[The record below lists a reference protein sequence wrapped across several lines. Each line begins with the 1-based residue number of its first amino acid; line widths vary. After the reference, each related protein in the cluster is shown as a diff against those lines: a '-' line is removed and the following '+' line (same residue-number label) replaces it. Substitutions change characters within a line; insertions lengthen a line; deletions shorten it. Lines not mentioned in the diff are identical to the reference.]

1 MKQWFAVAA
10 LTCGLGIFAAATFA
24 ADAEKAGKSEK
35 AAGKTFN
42 GILID
47 NACGDKQKDATAA
60 AKHSKA
66 CAAKESCAK
75 SGYQV
80 VVDTKHLK
88 FDDKGNTL
96 AKEYLADADH
106 TTKVVVMGTPSDDG
120 KTIKVTSI
128 KPAKEEKKEGDK
140 ADKSEK
146 PAKEEK

>member
-10 LTCGLGIFAAATFA
+10 LACGLGVFAAASYA
-24 ADAEKAGKSEK
+24 ADDAEKAAKSDK
-35 AAGKTFN
+35 GAKSFTGV
-42 GILID
+42 LID
-47 NACGDKQKDATAA
+47 NMCGDKQKDATAA

-80 VVDTKHLK
+80 VVDNKHLK

-96 AKEYLADADH
+96 AKEYLADSDN

-140 ADKSEK
+140 TDK
-146 PAKEEK
+146 KEEK